1 MTKTLENITQCCKK
15 LRLSSNLADV
25 AARLGGRSNQEYL
38 LKVLTEEVN
47 YRYACRINKYI
58 TTAGFPRLY
67 EPAGFRPD
75 EVIFPDN
82 VSLDDLFS
90 LKFYESGRNVI
101 MYGATGT
108 GKTMLSILLG
118 TEACKHDIQV
128 RFFRTAALI
137 NQLAESQ
144 QNHTL
149 SVLKKKLD
157 SARILILD
165 EFGYV
170 PYDRNGAQLLFD
182 YISEVH
188 EAKSIIL
195 NTNLEFAQW
204 SNVLY
209 DTNMTTA
216 FIGRLT
222 HHADI
227 ILFPGSNNR
236 LKESGLFEAYSK
248 VAAIHASQDA
258 TSA

>member
-1 MTKTLENITQCCKK
+1 MTKTLEEIAQCCKK
-15 LRLSSNLADV
+15 LRLSSNLSDV
-25 AARLGGRSNQEYL
+25 AAKLGGRANQEYL
-38 LKVLTEEVN
+38 LKVLSAEVD
-47 YRYACRINKYI
+47 YRHACRIDKYI
-58 TTAGFPRLY
+58 NGAGFPRRY
-67 EPAGFRPD
+67 EPAAFRPD
-75 EVIFPDN
+75 EVVFPEN
-82 VSLDDLFS
+82 VSLEDLYS
-90 LKFYESGRNVI
+90 LSFYENGRNVI

-118 TEACKHDIQV
+118 TEACKRGIQV
-128 RFFRTAALI
+128 KFFRTAALV
-137 NQLAESQ
+137 NQLAEGQ
-144 QNHTL
+144 KNHTL
-149 SVLKKKLD
+149 TLLKKKLN
-157 SARILILD
+157 SAQILILD

-170 PYDRNGAQLLFD
+170 PYDRNGSQLLFD

-188 EAKSIIL
+188 ETKSIIL

-236 LKESGLFEAYSK
+236 LKESGLFEAYSR
-248 VAAIHASQDA
+248 VAAMNASQEA
-258 TSA
+258 NPS